1 MIKEYDRCELC
12 NEPMPDEHQIAE
24 FAVKAGTATAHKQCL
39 YQLMIGA
46 WDELA
51 HRRKRGIAHDAPYT
65 SANIASPM
73 VRKALR
79 LDMSPEDRLEAD
91 YMEHGAPD
99 ALADLF
105 TNDEDGFTQ
114 LVQAVQ
120 DRSIRKHL

>member
-1 MIKEYDRCELC
+1 MIIEYDKCELC
-12 NEPMPDEHQIAE
+12 DELLDDEHQIAE
-24 FAVKAGTATAHKQCL
+24 FAVKAGTATAHKECL
-39 YQLMIGA
+39 YQLMIGT

-51 HRRKRGIAHDAPYT
+51 HRSKRGMGANVPYT

-91 YMEHGAPD
+91 YMEHGASD

-120 DRSIRKHL
+120 DRSMRKHL